1 MRDLFGE
8 PRKVIEETKIMPSM
22 MTMTRS
28 GVLAGLAALGI
39 AGVGA
44 AGIQAQWPVG
54 AKEQAAME
62 RARAALEIA
71 QANTPRMAMAA
82 EIAARQATM
91 EQARAQLEGTRES
104 MERVRAEAE
113 ATRMGMAGI
122 QEALAE
128 LPPEPWLQQDPAA
141 KSYQAARE
149 ALTAGRFAE
158 AAKYFAALRSTY
170 PTSGYVADSYY
181 YQAFALYRVGGT
193 RDLKAALGLLAAQ
206 KEKYPDARDRAD
218 AEALRVRLES
228 QLARQGD
235 AAAAEAV
242 AQQAAD
248 PCKSDEQ
255 SVRLAALSALMNM
268 NADQAMPLLK
278 EVLKSRDTC
287 SAQLRKQ
294 AVFIVAQKMT
304 PESVG
309 ILLDLAYRNPDP
321 DPEVREQ
328 AVFWLSQVHSDEAV
342 AALQSI
348 LKNSQDE
355 AIQEKALFALS
366 QQGSAGAV
374 QTLKEYAERADAPA
388 KLRETA
394 IFWIGQNQKAGGAK
408 YLMEMYPR
416 LENDALKE
424 KAIFSIGQSK
434 LPEAHAWLL
443 ARAKDR
449 SEGVDVR
456 KNALFWAGQSG
467 AFSGA
472 ELKDLYATLTEPD
485 MKKQVVFVASQSNDK
500 DAVDFL
506 MDVAKTE
513 KDPELRKTAVFWL
526 GQSKDPRVAEFLLS
540 LIRG

>member
-1 MRDLFGE
+1 
-8 PRKVIEETKIMPSM
+8 MPSM
-22 MTMTRS
+22 TRMTRS
-28 GVLAGLAALGI
+28 ALVVLAALGI
-39 AGVGA
+39 AGLPGA
-44 AGIQAQWPVG
+44 GVQGQWPTTLE
-54 AKEQAAME
+54 EQASLA
-62 RARAALEIA
+62 RARAALELA
-71 QANTPRMAMAA
+71 QARMPGARMAMETEARREAIERTRA
-82 EIAARQATM
+82 ELEAAREGMPAM
-91 EQARAQLEGTRES
+91 EAALARA
-104 MERVRAEAE
+104 
-113 ATRMGMAGI
+113 
-122 QEALAE
+122 ALAE
-128 LPPEPWLQQDPAA
+128 RLSTGVRAGRLGLGARPPEPWLQQDPAA

-149 ALTAGRFAE
+149 AVLAGRYAE
-158 AAKYFAALRSTY
+158 AAKAFAALRSTY

-181 YQAFALYRVGGT
+181 WQAFALYRVGGT
-193 RDLKAALGLLAAQ
+193 GALKSALDLLSTQ
-206 KEKYPDARDRAD
+206 KEKYPDARSRSD
-218 AEALRVRLES
+218 AEGLRVRLES

-235 AAAAEAV
+235 AAAAESV
-242 AQQAAD
+242 AQQASD

-268 NADQAMPLLK
+268 NAEQAVPILK

-287 SAQLRKQ
+287 SAQVRKQ
-294 AVFIVAQKMT
+294 AVFLVAQKMSD
-304 PESVG
+304 ESVG

-328 AVFWLSQVHSDEAV
+328 AVFWLSQVHSAEAL

-348 LKNSQDE
+348 LKNSTDQ
-355 AIQEKALFALS
+355 AIQEKAIFALS
-366 QQGSAGAV
+366 QQGSEGAV

-408 YLMEMYPR
+408 YLIDLYPR
-416 LENDALKE
+416 LETDALKE
-424 KAIFSIGQSK
+424 KAIFSIAQGN
-434 LPEAHAWLL
+434 LPQARVWLL

-449 SEGVDVR
+449 SESVDVR
-456 KNALFWAGQSG
+456 KDALFWAGQSG
-467 AFSGA
+467 PFSGQ

-485 MKKQVVFVASQSNDK
+485 MKKQVVFVASQSKDK

-513 KDPELRKTAVFWL
+513 KDPDLRKTAVFWL